1 MGKVAY
7 RVTNW
12 KTYNESLVRR
22 GSLTMWVDQD
32 LIENWNHPP
41 KEPVRRGCPR
51 KYHPDILLL
60 SLVIR
65 YRFGL
70 PYRQTEGFLASLLQ
84 LMGSDLQVPDYSYL
98 CKQAA
103 KLGLEFEKM
112 SSVKEIAI
120 DSSGLKV
127 AGEGEWKVRG
137 HGTSKRR
144 VWKKIHISVDVT
156 SKEILAVEM
165 TDSNV
170 HDSEVFEKLLPTHCE
185 VIYADGAYDQNRIHE
200 QASRIG
206 AKAVIPP
213 RKNAAL
219 GPPPA
224 DGEEET
230 PRDALILMQD
240 ILEEKWSKT
249 LNYGRRAH
257 SEGVFSRF
265 KRIFGGQLQSRKS
278 QQQFKEIM
286 TKISILNRFTGMGL
300 SIAIPVA

>member
-1 MGKVAY
+1 MGKVTY

-51 KYHPDILLL
+51 KYHPDVLLL

-70 PYRQTEGFLASLLQ
+70 PYRQTESFLASLLR

-98 CKQAA
+98 CKQVA
-103 KLGLEFEKM
+103 KLGLEFE
-112 SSVKEIAI
+112 
-120 DSSGLKV
+120 
-127 AGEGEWKVRG
+127 
-137 HGTSKRR
+137 
-144 VWKKIHISVDVT
+144 
-156 SKEILAVEM
+156 
-165 TDSNV
+165 
-170 HDSEVFEKLLPTHCE
+170 FEFE
-185 VIYADGAYDQNRIHE
+185 
-200 QASRIG
+200 
-206 AKAVIPP
+206 
-213 RKNAAL
+213 
-219 GPPPA
+219 
-224 DGEEET
+224 
-230 PRDALILMQD
+230 
-240 ILEEKWSKT
+240 
-249 LNYGRRAH
+249 YGKRAH

-300 SIAIPVA
+300 SVAVSVV